1 MQHPGFTLPK
11 TQNMDLYTHLNHI
24 CIHKMTKKQYGKFAF
39 LPFFSAGQRLNDW
52 SPESFL
58 HSSLSPLPA
67 CIKPL
72 HYSQGRLCIMTSLPH
87 VPLPLCS
94 CISCLPLPPQS
105 PHSGQQLMINYMF
118 KQINGLHVNLCT
130 LNMLQGRIYRI

>member
-1 MQHPGFTLPK
+1 
-11 TQNMDLYTHLNHI
+11 MDLYTHLNHI

-87 VPLPLCS
+87 VSFFLFLS
-94 CISCLPLPPQS
+94 VAVFHACLYH
-105 PHSGQQLMINYMF
+105 HSLLILANS
-118 KQINGLHVNLCT
+118 
-130 LNMLQGRIYRI
+130 